1 MYKKIVLT
9 CLLVIWMLVIFM
21 FSNANG
27 TNSQKTSDGLTKSVI
42 NTVSKVTKKKVSKKQ
57 ENKII
62 QDTSFI
68 VRKTAHFTI
77 YLILGVLVYLTLNS
91 YGINKRIIIYSGIFC
106 MLYAISDE
114 IHQLFSDG
122 RAFMILDIFID
133 TIGGIIGVFIINKI
147 VKHISKYEKSCFF

>member
-9 CLLVIWMLVIFM
+9 CLLVIWMLIIFM

-147 VKHISKYEKSCFF
+147 VKHSSKCEKSCFF